1 MCPLSENPGSLN
13 LLEPSWPVYIRTKT
27 ALPYT
32 CLFIIVHFQHGKEHK
47 LYPMQAKHGRKRE
60 LPVTPDRQQAV
71 SVGNNST
78 KRLNL
83 QTVFRDFTPY
93 SLVDEVLRQ

>member
-1 MCPLSENPGSLN
+1 
-13 LLEPSWPVYIRTKT
+13 
-27 ALPYT
+27 
-32 CLFIIVHFQHGKEHK
+32 
-47 LYPMQAKHGRKRE
+47 MQAKRGRKRE
-60 LPVTPDRQQAV
+60 LLVTPDRQQAA
-71 SVGNNST
+71 SVGNNSANTST